1 MDNNNELKET
11 DIKNRTCYYFDDI
24 IKIEDFNLDNILID
38 EISYKIIL
46 VYNIP
51 NKTLIDAKPLRV
63 RFDKIDGFITVYD
76 GTRYFILFGSKNMIS
91 FTTELDVISV
101 KTGITYIISIIMQ
114 NQGRFIRFLPP
125 EKTYIYNTCNTY

>member
-11 DIKNRTCYYFDDI
+11 DTKNRTCYYFDDI

-46 VYNIP
+46 VYNIS
-51 NKTLIDAKPLRV
+51 NKTLIDAKPLHI

-76 GTRYFILFGSKNMIS
+76 GTRYFILFGSQNMIS

-114 NQGRFIRFLPP
+114 NQSRFIRFLPP
-125 EKTYIYNTCNTY
+125 EKTYRYNTCNTY